1 MQVQALAKIIIIY
14 ILEITMEKFKIFNKI
29 LILLLIMN
37 LYVYIPT
44 KDNLAYSQPIKTNQV
59 FFDGLKGEKIGKKF
73 DAKIYIKDEQDI
85 EGCFYAHRKNING
98 VSYKFIDNTLVE
110 IEFHNKIFISPHGV
124 HIGENASKLRKYH
137 NKGRVVRKHPYGGN
151 KDTVEFYWTGNLGVK
166 YIITN
171 GKITSFSVGKKGEL
185 PYLEGCL

>member
-1 MQVQALAKIIIIY
+1 
-14 ILEITMEKFKIFNKI
+14 
-29 LILLLIMN
+29 MN

-73 DAKIYIKDEQDI
+73 DAKIYIKDGQDI
-85 EGCFYAHRKNING
+85 EGCFYARRKNING

-110 IEFHNKIFISPHGV
+110 IEFDNKIFISPHGV

-137 NKGRVVRKHPYGGN
+137 NKGRMVIK
-151 KDTVEFYWTGNLGVK
+151 KDTVEFYWNGNLGVK

-171 GKITSFSVGKKGEL
+171 GKITSFSVGKKEEL